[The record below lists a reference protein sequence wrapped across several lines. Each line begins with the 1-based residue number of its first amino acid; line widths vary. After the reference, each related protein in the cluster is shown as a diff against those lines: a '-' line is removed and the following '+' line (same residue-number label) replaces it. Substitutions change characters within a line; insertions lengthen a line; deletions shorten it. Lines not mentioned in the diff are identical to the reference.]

1 MWINNGKNF
10 TTEWKFVKVFDKY
23 IRFNSELSE
32 TLKLDEYRYCHIE
45 ELGDDRYGDF
55 AFHFCKERRTESTP
69 YSSKSEPY
77 TCAIRIA
84 CKYAALSL
92 SNKLGNKCI
101 VPIEYT
107 KNDNEVVITTMWR
120 MNNGIL

>member
-1 MWINNGKNF
+1 MWINNGKNC
-10 TTEWKFVKVFDKY
+10 TTEWKFIKVFEKY
-23 IRFNSELSE
+23 VRFNSELSK
-32 TLKLDEYRYCHIE
+32 TLKLDEYKYCHIE
-45 ELGDDRYGDF
+45 EHDDGNF
-55 AFHFCKERRTESTP
+55 AFHFCKEERPESKP

-84 CKYAALSL
+84 CKYVATCLSD
-92 SNKLGNKCI
+92 KLGNKCI